1 MVRQDVQRIKQVLA
15 NILSNAVKYSVK
27 GVIKIDVKSMQ
38 TVECGLRFCI
48 KIRDQGVGI
57 KDISNLGQMFK
68 QLDVK
73 DNVNQNGIGFGLT
86 ISKMIIEKLGGCI
99 KIKNNSCK
107 TLNPDRST
115 NTATFKKEPAAGLT
129 VEI

>member
-1 MVRQDVQRIKQVLA
+1 MQRLKQVLA

-27 GVIKIDVKSMQ
+27 GVIKIDVRSMQ
-38 TVECGLRFCI
+38 TVDSSLRFCI

-57 KDISNLGQMFK
+57 KDISALGQMFK

-86 ISKMIIEKLGGCI
+86 VSKMIIE
-99 KIKNNSCK
+99 
-107 TLNPDRST
+107 
-115 NTATFKKEPAAGLT
+115 
-129 VEI
+129 

>member
-1 MVRQDVQRIKQVLA
+1 M
-15 NILSNAVKYSVK
+15 
-27 GVIKIDVKSMQ
+27 
-38 TVECGLRFCI
+38 
-48 KIRDQGVGI
+48 GI
-57 KDISNLGQMFK
+57 KDISTLGQMFK

-107 TLNPDRST
+107 KLNPDRST
-115 NTATFKKEPAAGLT
+115 NTATFKKEPTAGLT